1 MSVKKRAKE
10 QIRQMSVKKR
20 TKEQISQMS
29 VETRAKEQIKEAD
42 MSAKDLKKSRRNY
55 WFTTAIIAFALFC
68 VGAALLYSQKL
79 LTKDLSKPKT
89 PVASYTTRY
98 SGGSISKVQFLKRDM
113 LLDKDE
119 TSNNWLKSIRAAQRK
134 KNIKHLYDEYKN
146 VGIFQVTE
154 DVKYNSLFATYKLKL
169 LKNIKSTHSLQVGNT
184 INAYTFGSP
193 CLDTTSVSAV
203 YKSSDI
209 MPLLRKNEC
218 YLLVYGD
225 PAESSTLNTLRSHGA
240 KNGTYYCLDYGS
252 LFDTGL
258 RLSKEKNLTTIKP
271 KKVYDTKELQS
282 FDLFCGS
289 KTILKEWYRTK
300 DAVLTYYVGKN
311 YDKQF

>member
-1 MSVKKRAKE
+1 MSKE
-10 QIRQMSVKKR
+10 K
-20 TKEQISQMS
+20 
-29 VETRAKEQIKEAD
+29 
-42 MSAKDLKKSRRNY
+42 LKKNKKNY
-55 WFTTAIIAFALFC
+55 WFSITLIALALFC

-79 LTKDLSKPKT
+79 LSEKLSTPKA
-89 PVASYTTRY
+89 PVASYTARY
-98 SGGSISKVQFLKRDM
+98 GARSISKVQFFKRDM

-119 TSNNWLKSIRAAQRK
+119 TSINWLKGIRTAQRK

-169 LKNIKSTHSLQVGNT
+169 LKNIKSTHPLQVGNT
-184 INAYTFGSP
+184 INAYTFDSP
-193 CLDTTSVSAV
+193 CLDANSVSAV
-203 YKSSDI
+203 YKSSNI
-209 MPLLRKNEC
+209 TPLLRKNEC

-225 PAESSTLNTLRSHGA
+225 PAGPGTLNTLRSHGA
-240 KNGTYYCLDYGS
+240 KNGTYYCLDYGT

-258 RLSKEKNLTTIKP
+258 RLSKEKNLTTIRP

-289 KTILKEWYRTK
+289 KTILKEWYRAK